1 VETKD
6 TTICSGQ
13 AFILPGGMVATTPG
27 IYTDTLKAV
36 AGCDSVIYVITLS
49 VQSIKRDTL
58 EASFCEGSSFA
69 LPWGEV
75 VTISGIYQ
83 DTVTG
88 ISGCDSLIQRVE
100 LGINTVLIKE
110 DSVNICPGTSY
121 TLPWGPVTS
130 SNGVYKDTLHYNN
143 GCDSLVQIVRVTVLP
158 VFRQNMQ
165 ASFCAGSS
173 YTLPW
178 GITTNIPGLYT
189 DTGRYSTGC
198 DSVIRVVDLQLN
210 AITRE
215 NDSLIL
221 CPGKSYTLPWGL
233 EITSAGLYSD
243 TVKGKGGCDSVVR
256 TVTVIEAN
264 TLIQKDTVF
273 FCAGSS
279 YTLPWGHVVSMQ
291 GAYSDTIR
299 YSTGCD
305 SLIQTIYLEQSPG
318 PIYETLDATFCSGQ
332 SYTLPWGLVV
342 NATGVYHD
350 TIKAAGGC
358 DSLIRK
364 ASINFTPAST
374 TTIDTSIC
382 FGGQYVLP
390 SGTSVNATGIYRDTA
405 KAIGGCDSLIIITK
419 LVVLAPTQQTTNI
432 VINEGESYTLPW
444 GTVVTTPG
452 IYRDTLY
459 YQRGC
464 DSVLRSVNVSLANIP
479 LVSIKE
485 SFCSGGSYTLPWGQ
499 VVSSTGTYRDTL
511 SGTNGADSLIM
522 EVILS
527 HQVTQSQ
534 TGSASFCEG
543 STYTLPWGLLVTK
556 AGIYRD
562 TLKTAG
568 GCDSLVRVVD
578 LALEAA
584 PFVTLNKSNDVTCTA
599 SSARLTAT
607 GGSAYKWWP
616 SESLDNATI
625 SDPLATPLEST
636 VYHVQVTTATG
647 CQSEDSITVY
657 VTTGDNGN
665 NYLVPNAFT
674 PDGDGKND
682 CFGIK
687 HWGPVTELSF
697 TIYDRWGGIVFQT
710 SDPSR
715 CWDGT
720 GKTSLLPTGS
730 FVYFIKAKTM
740 CGPVMRKGTVTLVR

>member
-1 VETKD
+1 
-6 TTICSGQ
+6 
-13 AFILPGGMVATTPG
+13 MVATTPG

-158 VFRQNMQ
+158 VFRQNIQ
-165 ASFCAGSS
+165 AS
-173 YTLPW
+173 
-178 GITTNIPGLYT
+178 
-189 DTGRYSTGC
+189 
-198 DSVIRVVDLQLN
+198 
-210 AITRE
+210 
-215 NDSLIL
+215 
-221 CPGKSYTLPWGL
+221 
-233 EITSAGLYSD
+233 
-243 TVKGKGGCDSVVR
+243 
-256 TVTVIEAN
+256 
-264 TLIQKDTVF
+264 

-625 SDPLATPLEST
+625 SDPVANPLEST

-647 CQSEDSITVY
+647 CQSEDSIIVY
-657 VTTGDNGN
+657 VTTGDSGN